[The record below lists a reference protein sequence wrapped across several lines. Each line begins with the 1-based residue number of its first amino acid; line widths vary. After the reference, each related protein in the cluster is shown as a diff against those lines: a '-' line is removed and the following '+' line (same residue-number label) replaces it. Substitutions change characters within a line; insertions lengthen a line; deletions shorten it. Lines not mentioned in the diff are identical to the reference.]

1 MSDQTTPFNAGPMGT
16 TARPKIRVPYQGLKR
31 LLMAYACA
39 ILFILY
45 TPLVVVGILSFSE
58 TGAMSFPMG
67 EPTTRWYGEV
77 LTNPTL
83 LGSLTR
89 SFIIGV
95 ATAAISTALALMLAL
110 AFRHDSKL
118 KIPAMGLILLPLL
131 LPGVVGGAV
140 LFVFYGMIGLPN
152 GTWTTVLPSHV
163 IYVLPFAFL
172 TLMPRMAGFNRSIE
186 EAAIDLGAK
195 TFQVFSLVIWPM
207 LSPAIFATALFAFT
221 LSFDE
226 FIRTLFVTG
235 FDRTVPVQF
244 WTTITDQGA
253 PYLPAMAVVIMTIS
267 IIASAIGFALGD
279 KKG

>member
-1 MSDQTTPFNAGPMGT
+1 MSMSLPA
-16 TARPKIRVPYQGLKR
+16 TAAKPRIRQPYQTQKR
-31 LLMAYACA
+31 LLIAYACTFLA
-39 ILFILY
+39 LLY
-45 TPLVVVGILSFSE
+45 LPLVVVAILSFSE

-67 EPTTRWYGEV
+67 QPTLRWYGEV

-83 LGSLTR
+83 LGALGR
-89 SFIIGV
+89 SFMIGIM
-95 ATAAISTALALMLAL
+95 TAVISTALALSLAL
-110 AFRHDSKL
+110 AFRHDTRLKL
-118 KIPAMGLILLPLL
+118 PAMGLILLPLL

-140 LFVFYGMIGLPN
+140 LFVFYGLVGVPN

-172 TLMPRMAGFNRSIE
+172 TLMPRMGGFNRQIE
-186 EAAIDLGAK
+186 EAAIDLGAR
-195 TFQVFSLVIWPM
+195 TGQLFTMVVWPM
-207 LSPAIFATALFAFT
+207 LRPAIFATALFAFT

-253 PYLPAMAVVIMTIS
+253 PYLPAMAVVIMIIS
-267 IIASAIGFALGD
+267 ISASAVGFALGE